1 LFSCTR
7 PVVDG
12 TRRSSRPAETFVVDI
27 TPEIGVVL
35 RIRDGNSLAGM
46 VVSADAVRE
55 SQFFCVNVESV
66 DIVEH
71 AFGVVHDATGS
82 WAVPVSRRQRRHAP
96 PEASDQVVK
105 LGKFGCAGQ
114 ATSLGEGCQ

>member
-1 LFSCTR
+1 VTSTPTPDAVATR
-7 PVVDG
+7 A
-12 TRRSSRPAETFVVDI
+12 AETFVVDI

-71 AFGVVHDATGS
+71 AFGVVHDAAHRGAV
-82 WAVPVSRRQRRHAP
+82 AVPGR
-96 PEASDQVVK
+96 
-105 LGKFGCAGQ
+105 
-114 ATSLGEGCQ
+114 